1 MNPNSLSSFSHFLTF
16 LIQFHSKGKRKK
28 RGYKEEDTVGE
39 DNDMMERRY
48 EARQAVEE
56 EAEKRETAST
66 RKKLPVRGE
75 DNELMDVSVDS
86 DEELKMMEKREKA
99 VQEKDERLR
108 QKAREKRA
116 KRAAN
121 KRAARGL
128 APKRE
133 EDGMSSRSGSDDE
146 SDSSSS
152 EEEKGSES
160 EEDAMDVD
168 EAESAANGS
177 SAPKVKKVSLR
188 DDPEMAELQLFVKRQ
203 QEVTQMKEKI
213 AKLSISVLED
223 PEKNLRKLRDLH
235 ELLTEEDDVTIRKLI
250 ILSELKIFHD
260 IIPSYR
266 VVTGADVGVNL
277 SKDVK
282 KLREF
287 EHGVL
292 DCYQAYLTTLG
303 DLLYQGKEILKAKG
317 EKAAAANGKKLKVKS
332 YGKWKP
338 STVDISGM
346 TDAGVEA
353 MLSLGRVA
361 AKALGELLVQ
371 HHHFNFRAN
380 LINALVPI
388 LNTADVELSKI
399 VADSCRALF
408 QTDTK
413 GSSSLE
419 LARTI
424 SQLVKKKEFY
434 VRPVVVEVLKAL
446 KLRKPLEDG
455 DSIFSASKWTPN
467 HKSKKHQSKK
477 EAKEA
482 KKDKEVQKELK
493 ETEAVESKQDRDS
506 LQTETLK
513 VIFLLYFKILKNT
526 KRSPLLPVIL
536 ESLAHFAHLINL
548 DLLLNLVEVLKEIIV
563 DKLIPLESTMHTVI
577 TAFQAIKLQGD
588 SLTVDLKDFYSHFYP
603 MLEPSMASPS
613 RYPVLLPLLIKS
625 LELMLT
631 HRRILALERV
641 AAYAKRI
648 LTLSLHLPPQCIIAT
663 LIVLNQIFRKY
674 PKTQQILDTEISGM
688 GSYMPEVADPEHCN
702 AFAATAWEFSLL
714 TEHVHPSV
722 ANLAKMILNQ
732 DPITETNAMRMFHQF
747 DFVHNGIVP
756 SMSKP
761 RDHIFV
767 KSLAKAAKAGRDNIY
782 FIQPSYLYDN
792 SAFLDTVQ
800 AAKDKAAA
808 RVTKTDGLFDEHYE
822 DLTSMMGFG
831 DDDDDIISYS
841 DDEE

>member
-1 MNPNSLSSFSHFLTF
+1 
-16 LIQFHSKGKRKK
+16 
-28 RGYKEEDTVGE
+28 
-39 DNDMMERRY
+39 MERRY
-48 EARQAVEE
+48 EAKQAVEVE
-56 EAEKRETAST
+56 VEKQKIAST
-66 RKKLPVRGE
+66 RKKLPVLGE
-75 DNELMDVSVDS
+75 DNELLDVSVDS
-86 DEELKMMEKREKA
+86 DEERKLAKKREKREEA
-99 VQEKDERLR
+99 KDERLR
-108 QKAREKRA
+108 QKSRDKRA

-128 APKRE
+128 PPKLP
-133 EDGMSSRSGSDDE
+133 D
-146 SDSSSS
+146 DSSSDES
-152 EEEKGSES
+152 SES
-160 EEDAMDVD
+160 EDDEIAMDVD
-168 EAESAANGS
+168 SEEEEEEIEEVVQQGENGDSS
-177 SAPKVKKVSLR
+177 SAPAPKPKKLSLR
-188 DDPEMAELQLFVKRQ
+188 DDPDMAELQLFVKRQ
-203 QEVTQMKEKI
+203 QEVVQMKEKI
-213 AKLSISVLED
+213 AKISLSVLED
-223 PEKNLRKLRDLH
+223 PERNLKKLRDLH
-235 ELLTEEDDVTIRKLI
+235 EIVDYEDITVRKLVL
-250 ILSELKIFHD
+250 LSELKIFHD

-282 KLREF
+282 KLRDF
-287 EHGVL
+287 EHGIL
-292 DCYQAYLTTLG
+292 DCYQAFLTTLG
-303 DLLYQGKEILKAKG
+303 DLLYQTKEILKAKG
-317 EKAAAANGKKLKVKS
+317 EKAGQAAGKKWKTKS
-332 YGKWKP
+332 YGKWKA

-346 TDAGVEA
+346 TDAGIEA

-361 AKALGELLVQ
+361 AKCLGELLVRQ
-371 HHHFNFRAN
+371 HHFNFRAN

-399 VADSCRALF
+399 VADSCRKLF

-413 GSSSLE
+413 GASSLE

-434 VRPVVVEVLKAL
+434 VRPVVIEILKCM

-455 DSIFSASKWTPN
+455 DSIFSTSKWTPHN
-467 HKSKKHQSKK
+467 KSKKHVSKK
-477 EAKEA
+477 QQKEQ
-482 KKDKEVQKELK
+482 KKEKEIEKELK
-493 ETEAVESKQDRDS
+493 ETEAVESKRDRD
-506 LQTETLK
+506 LVQTESLK

-526 KRSPLLPVIL
+526 KRSPLLPVVL

-548 DLLLNLVEVLKEIIV
+548 DLLLNLVEVLKDIIT
-563 DKLIPLESTMHTVI
+563 DKMIPLESSMHTVI

-603 MLEPSMASPS
+603 LLEPAMASPS
-613 RYPVLLPLLIKS
+613 RYPILLPLLIKS

-674 PKTQQILDTEISGM
+674 PKTQQILDTEIAGM
-688 GSYMPEVADPEHCN
+688 GNYMPEVADPEHCN

-714 TEHVHPSV
+714 IEHVHPSV

-756 SMSKP
+756 SMQRP
-761 RDHIFV
+761 REHVFV
-767 KSLAKAAKAGRDNIY
+767 KSLAKAQRAGRDNIY
-782 FIQPSYLYDN
+782 FIQPSLLYDTSSFLE
-792 SAFLDTVQ
+792 SALASKV
-800 AAKDKAAA
+800 KAAA
-808 RVTKTDGLFDEHYE
+808 KLTKTDGLFDEHYE
-822 DLTSMMGFG
+822 DVTSIMQYG
-831 DDDDDIISYS
+831 DEDDDIISYS